1 MRRSSELFGSLMSGL
16 SLTVLEHG
24 FFTGDVCWNF
34 KGIRSPFSR
43 LYCTIGGD
51 GAVIRGG
58 TRTRLR
64 PRRAYLIPLNTANDY
79 TCTTGVEKFFI
90 HFRLEA
96 FPGRD
101 VFDGVETVIET
112 PFYDTELT
120 ALQEAVGTQRLSA
133 IVNAKGV
140 IFSILSRLIP
150 PSGGV
155 SPLIKVRD
163 KYRVLFSA
171 IDRADFMAVK
181 LSAVAED
188 MGLSHAA
195 LSRNFKRDTGMTL
208 TAYLAA
214 KAIDRAREELL
225 LTDKKVREI
234 AAGLGLGDEF
244 YFSRFF
250 KKYTKLSPAEYRERN
265 AMR

>member
-1 MRRSSELFGSLMSGL
+1 MSGL

-24 FFTGDVCWNF
+24 FFSGDARWNF
-34 KGIRSPFSR
+34 RDIRSPFSR

-51 GAVIRGG
+51 GAVIRAGK
-58 TRTRLR
+58 RTRLR
-64 PRRAYLIPLNTANDY
+64 PGRAYLIPINTANDY

-101 VFDGVETVIET
+101 VFDGIESVLET
-112 PFYDTELT
+112 PCSAAELS
-120 ALQEAVGTQRLSA
+120 AIKDAVGTERLNA
-133 IVNAKGV
+133 VVKAKGV
-140 IFSILSRLIP
+140 LFGIISRLIP
-150 PSGGV
+150 PTGGV

-163 KYRVLFSA
+163 KYRLLFSA

-181 LSAVAED
+181 LSSVAEE

-214 KAIDRAREELL
+214 KAVDRAREELL

-250 KKYTKLSPAEYRERN
+250 KKHTKLSPAEYRERN